1 MRARGSAI
9 AGLLVTACL
18 AGASAACDGGE
29 THRPWFLTVEAH
41 WNDSPSTVDQIGYQL
56 WADVLWPDRDK
67 DCYAL
72 PADLQIHVGDQ
83 ILTPMVQGDCSSEM
97 LVFANGFQQGGSV
110 TVSVQDGDQV
120 LGEGVF
126 DNLFPNVG
134 VTVIAPAGGQSVK
147 AGDPITIELPSASS
161 AAWLAGARFYW
172 TDTPAD
178 VPPYY
183 TFVPATIAADGTTF
197 QTMAPSTTG
206 HALLDVETS
215 FAGGNFAAATSCSGF
230 QYCDA
235 LPNWEDAGP
244 VAIDVIP

>member
-1 MRARGSAI
+1 MGRAMT
-9 AGLLVTACL
+9 GLLVTTCL
-18 AGASAACDGGE
+18 AGATAGCDGGE
-29 THRPWFLTVEAH
+29 AHRPWFLTVEAH
-41 WNDSPSTVDQIGYQL
+41 WNDSPSTVDEIGYQL

-72 PADLQIHVGDQ
+72 PANLQIHVGDQ

-97 LVFANGFQQGGSV
+97 LVFANGFQQGGAV
-110 TVSVQDGDQV
+110 NVSVRDGEQV

-126 DNLFPNVG
+126 DDLFPNVG
-134 VTVIAPAGGQSVK
+134 VTVVTPAGGQPVK
-147 AGDPITIELPSASS
+147 AGAPITIELPSA
-161 AAWLAGARFYW
+161 AANPTLAGARFYW

-183 TFVPATIAADGTTF
+183 TFASATIADDLMTF
-197 QTMAPSTTG
+197 QTTAPSTTG
-206 HALLDVETS
+206 HAVMDVKA
-215 FAGGNFAAATSCSGF
+215 FFPGGNFVPATSCSGF

-244 VAIDVIP
+244 VAIDVVP